1 MCILNSVGVN
11 GINNHIDVKTIQIL
25 LNMNLGKLVPLSPL
39 IEDGHMGNQ
48 TLNAIYE
55 FQRRIVKMPNPDRK
69 VDTKGNTLRLLQENI
84 PSEFTEDKFKAI
96 MIHASRSNVI
106 KYFNALKKAMTV
118 NRIDTPLRMAHF
130 LAQIGHESGDL
141 KYSEEIASGSNYEG
155 RIDLG
160 NTEQGDGVRFKG
172 RGLIQLTGR
181 ANYEAYGKDRNKDY
195 VSENNNQLIASDPY
209 LAVDVACW
217 FWTKHLLNE
226 IADTDNIVKITNV
239 INGGEN
245 GLEDR
250 KKRLAR
256 AKFFLKIK

>member
-1 MCILNSVGVN
+1 MCILNSVGAN
-11 GINNHIDVKTIQIL
+11 GINNQVDVKTVQIL
-25 LNMNLGKLVPLSPL
+25 LNMNLGKLVPLRPL
-39 IEDGHMGNQ
+39 IEDGQIGNQ
-48 TLNAIYE
+48 ALNAIYE
-55 FQRRIVKMPNPDRK
+55 FQHRIVKMPNPDRK
-69 VDTKGNTLRLLQENI
+69 VDPKGNTLRLLQENI
-84 PSEFTEDKFKAI
+84 SSEFTEDKLKAI
-96 MIHASRSNVI
+96 MIHASRNNIV
-106 KYFNALKKAMTV
+106 KYFNALKKTMTL

-160 NTEQGDGVRFKG
+160 NTEQGDGIRFKG

-195 VSENNNQLIASDPY
+195 VSGNNNLLIASDPY

-217 FWTKHLLNE
+217 FWTKHHLNE
-226 IADTDNIVKITNV
+226 IEDTDNIVKITKA

-245 GLEDR
+245 GIEDR
-250 KKRLAR
+250 KKRLVR
-256 AKFFLKIK
+256 AKFFRKIR

>member
-1 MCILNSVGVN
+1 MCILNSVGAGAVN
-11 GINNHIDVKTIQIL
+11 DQTDVKTVQIL
-25 LNMNLGKLVPLSPL
+25 LNMNLEKLVPLSPL
-39 IEDGHMGNQ
+39 IEDGQIGNQ

-55 FQRRIVKMPNPDRK
+55 FQHRIVKMSNPDRK
-69 VDTKGNTLRLLQENI
+69 VDPKGNTLRLLQENI
-84 PSEFTEDKFKAI
+84 SSEFTEDKLKAI
-96 MIHASRSNVI
+96 MIHASKSNI
-106 KYFNALKKAMTV
+106 AKYFNALKMAMSF
-118 NRIDTPLRMAHF
+118 NGINSPLRMAHF

-160 NTEQGDGVRFKG
+160 NTEPGDGVRFKG

-195 VSENNNQLIASDPY
+195 VSGNNNLLIATDSF

-217 FWTKHLLNE
+217 FWIKHRLNE
-226 IADTDNIVKITNV
+226 AADSDNIVKITKI

-250 KKRLAR
+250 KKRLIR
-256 AKFFLKIK
+256 AKFFLKAR

>member
-1 MCILNSVGVN
+1 MCILNSVGSNAVN
-11 GINNHIDVKTIQIL
+11 NQVDVKTIQIL
-25 LNMNLGKLVPLSPL
+25 LNMNFGKLVSFSPL
-39 IEDGHMGNQ
+39 IEDGHIGNQ

-55 FQRRIVKMPNPDRK
+55 FQHRIVKVSNPDRR
-69 VDTKGNTLRLLQENI
+69 VDPKGNTLRLLQENI
-84 PSEFTEDKFKAI
+84 SSEFTEDKLKAI
-96 MIHASRSNVI
+96 MILASKSNI
-106 KYFNALKKAMTV
+106 AKYFNALKMAMSF
-118 NRIDTPLRMAHF
+118 NGINSPLRMAHF

-195 VSENNNQLIASDPY
+195 VSGKNNLLIASDSF

-217 FWTKHLLNE
+217 FWKKHLLNE
-226 IADTDNIVKITNV
+226 IADTDNIVRITKV

-250 KKRLAR
+250 KK
-256 AKFFLKIK
+256 KISSRKIFSES